1 MRAAN
6 AAGYWATAV
15 KLSIRSGHPYSA
27 RQCVRD
33 NVLYIIQ
40 HPESHT
46 LWSAATSQ
54 IVTSAGARVR
64 ARAHTHTHTHTH
76 THSEGYS
83 LNWLSSVS
91 PSACLRPLMTSI
103 LREVNTRIMVTL
115 R

>member
-6 AAGYWATAV
+6 SAGYWATAV
-15 KLSIRSGHPYSA
+15 KLSIRSGYPYSA

-46 LWSAATSQ
+46 LWTAATSQ
-54 IVTSAGARVR
+54 IATSAR
-64 ARAHTHTHTHTH
+64 ARAHTHTHTHIH
-76 THSEGYS
+76 RRLLFE
-83 LNWLSSVS
+83 LALFRS
-91 PSACLRPLMTSI
+91 PIRLPMPPDDHI
-103 LREVNTRIMVTL
+103 LREGYTTVIVTL

>member
-15 KLSIRSGHPYSA
+15 KLSIRSGYPYSA

-33 NVLYIIQ
+33 NVLYIMQ

-54 IVTSAGARVR
+54 IATS
-64 ARAHTHTHTHTH
+64 ARAHTRTYTHTHT
-76 THSEGYS
+76 YS
-83 LNWLSSVS
+83 
-91 PSACLRPLMTSI
+91 
-103 LREVNTRIMVTL
+103 
-115 R
+115 